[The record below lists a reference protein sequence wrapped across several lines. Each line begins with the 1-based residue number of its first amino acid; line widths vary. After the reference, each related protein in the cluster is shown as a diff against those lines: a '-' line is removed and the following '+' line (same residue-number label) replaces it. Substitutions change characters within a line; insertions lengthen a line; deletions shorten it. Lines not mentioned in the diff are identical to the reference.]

1 MDCSGGKMKKIRKRQ
16 IKKAKAKRLAK
27 LDEFDLSELIDI
39 PEGLYLLRRKRKLI
53 HENSHYG
60 L

>member
-1 MDCSGGKMKKIRKRQ
+1 MKKIRKRQ